1 MLTPVIFR
9 YKYSRDICLD
19 GNFSADQKKMKKPE
33 DDVHLTDGD
42 GFLVNESLYQEHLK
56 AAVEIKQVSWKRP
69 GVIFYS
75 FWQPRTCHRHDAVE
89 QSNMV
94 RSHLLYTGI
103 GAAACARHGCFIP
116 HAVVN
121 FTKGEK

>member
-1 MLTPVIFR
+1 MLTLCDR
-9 YKYSRDICLD
+9 YKYSRDVCLD
-19 GNFSADQKKMKKPE
+19 GNFSADQKKMKRPD

-42 GFLVNESLYQEHLK
+42 GFLVKESLYQEHLK
-56 AAVEIKQVSWKRP
+56 AAVEIKQVSLNTP
-69 GVIFYS
+69 EQNLHSYD
-75 FWQPRTCHRHDAVE
+75 QPRTCHRHDAVE
-89 QSNMV
+89 QANMV